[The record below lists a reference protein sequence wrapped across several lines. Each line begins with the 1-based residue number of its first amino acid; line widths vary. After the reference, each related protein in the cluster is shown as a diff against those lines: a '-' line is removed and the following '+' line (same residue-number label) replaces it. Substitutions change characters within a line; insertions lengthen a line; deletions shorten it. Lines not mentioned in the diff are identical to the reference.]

1 MKINI
6 LSTGSKGNCAII
18 DNGQSKIMIDC
29 GLKFEDII
37 THKAFGKF
45 SDYEVCLE
53 THKHIDHSKSTKE
66 FAKFIDII
74 DTNNIANIVYNFVN
88 WKVLPFEVQHN
99 IKCYGYLIKDKV
111 SNQNIL
117 WATDFNNIPVL
128 NGVKIDIACLECN
141 YDEQTVTDKI
151 INGIEIASNYQTH
164 NSLENLIQYLECMPN
179 KPNLLLMLHKS
190 NDGNLNKQSA
200 IESVSSLADRVLI
213 AEKNMEV
220 EYGI

>member
-1 MKINI
+1 MRINI
-6 LSTGSKGNCAII
+6 LSTGSKGNCAIL
-18 DNGQSKIMIDC
+18 DNGKSKIMIDC
-29 GLKFEDII
+29 GLRFADIT

-45 SDYEVCLE
+45 SNYEQLLI
-53 THKHIDHSKSTKE
+53 THSHNDHAKSLKD
-66 FAKFIDII
+66 FAKYIDYIN
-74 DTNNIANIVYNFVN
+74 TNNTANIVYNFAN

-99 IKCYGYLIKDKV
+99 IKCYGYLIKDKISGKNV
-111 SNQNIL
+111 L

-128 NGVKIDIACLECN
+128 GGVKIDVACLECN
-141 YDEQTVTDKI
+141 YDEQTVADKI
-151 INGIEIASNYQTH
+151 INGIEIQSNYQTH

-213 AEKNMEV
+213 AKKDMEV
-220 EYGI
+220 EI